1 MAGLTYQSVRNKGI
15 ASLLSVS
22 RQGLFYIPAVLILPE
37 ILSLLGV
44 QMCQSIADALAFV
57 FAIPFT
63 ILFFKSLK
71 AESEKAE
78 AEKLEQTE

>member
-1 MAGLTYQSVRNKGI
+1 
-15 ASLLSVS
+15 
-22 RQGLFYIPAVLILPE
+22 
-37 ILSLLGV
+37 
-44 QMCQSIADALAFV
+44 V